1 MANVLLIIT
10 KDKLEKTENDVRRPS
25 RGLVRW
31 ALRIELQTVKYRTL
45 KFRKELQI
53 IYSSHEGAAMTGRGE
68 GNERCE
74 AYVTVLNIEQPAVIH
89 YF

>member
-31 ALRIELQTVKYRTL
+31 ALQIFGNRALDRKIPYPEISQGTSNYLQ
-45 KFRKELQI
+45 
-53 IYSSHEGAAMTGRGE
+53 
-68 GNERCE
+68 
-74 AYVTVLNIEQPAVIH
+74 
-89 YF
+89 